1 MKVRVK
7 KKRDEDDQGRDREKK
22 GETIPMWETSAS
34 DRRCVESQGLM
45 ERREEGER
53 SRKEEEITLCEGARG

>member
-45 ERREEGER
+45 ERREGGGR
-53 SRKEEEITLCEGARG
+53 GGGGGVDCSDSDGA